1 MSFNPQ
7 SGACISTE
15 RLDLPAGTVQTL
27 VGNPDANYCVIQF
40 IDIEANSTPVV
51 CVTEGATFPTNDYGG
66 TEGFLLNNLSTY
78 ECENRASMNN
88 VKMIAFDGIN
98 KIHARILYYK

>member
-27 VGNPDANYCVIQF
+27 VGNTDANYCVIQF
-40 IDIEANSTPVV
+40 IDIENNTTPVV
-51 CVTEGATFPTNDYGG
+51 CVTEGAAAPTSDYAG

-78 ECENRASMNN
+78 ECENKASMSN

-98 KIHARILYYK
+98 KAHARISYYK